1 MNIRDYGSMK
11 TKKERLAIIFEKLK
25 LEPAVAN
32 REQANKLIC
41 KIVNEVEDSET
52 NLPLDFSSS
61 SG

>member
-1 MNIRDYGSMK
+1 MK